1 MSSDFVAGYI
11 SGAVGILIGNPLDLV
26 KVRLQARKASDTLRA
41 SQQSYRYFEST
52 SSLIKG
58 AAAPILGYGA
68 LNALLFVAYNRSLK
82 SLDPSVDDPINLDA
96 NVSLV
101 NIWLAGAAGGM
112 ASWLIS
118 SPTELVKCRAQLSRN
133 QNISSWSVFRDIIR
147 AHGVRG
153 LYFGGLITSVRD
165 SVGYGFY
172 FWSYELCKR
181 SFSSLNESN
190 QQEALKV
197 LLCGGL
203 AGIITWA
210 SVFPLDVVKTRLQA
224 QPIIAQTVTEV
235 ADAQQRPLLQ
245 VSSHR
250 PRTLNSLEI
259 ARYAYRSEGLSVF
272 FRGLG
277 ICSIRAFIVNAAQW
291 AVYEWLMKEFNKASA
306 APHVSI

>member
-1 MSSDFVAGYI
+1 MD
-11 SGAVGILIGNPLDLV
+11 
-26 KVRLQARKASDTLRA
+26 
-41 SQQSYRYFEST
+41 
-52 SSLIKG
+52 
-58 AAAPILGYGA
+58 
-68 LNALLFVAYNRSLK
+68 
-82 SLDPSVDDPINLDA
+82 
-96 NVSLV
+96 
-101 NIWLAGAAGGM
+101 M
-112 ASWLIS
+112 IS
-118 SPTELVKCRAQLSRN
+118 S
-133 QNISSWSVFRDIIR
+133 
-147 AHGVRG
+147 
-153 LYFGGLITSVRD
+153 
-165 SVGYGFY
+165 

-277 ICSIRAFIVNAAQW
+277 ICSIRAFIVNAAQ
-291 AVYEWLMKEFNKASA
+291 
-306 APHVSI
+306 VSCKLLDT